1 MPVLLDSIHTML
13 QQMGVSKAAAQ
24 HFCETLLPPYHGC
37 LLNYTLSCYRHNS
50 QKKGNLLNIAS
61 LEMVL
66 QKAKQKAGKLFVL
79 YSSMSSS

>member
-24 HFCETLLPPYHGC
+24 HFCETLLPPYHDC

-50 QKKGNLLNIAS
+50 QKVITHGVREIWYPRVENDTANR
-61 LEMVL
+61 
-66 QKAKQKAGKLFVL
+66 
-79 YSSMSSS
+79 